1 MKRLVLIL
9 FLGSLVL
16 TGKAETP
23 VALAQPDEI
32 IWFGIDYTYVK
43 FIGNHGQF
51 ADLDKIREL
60 YFRSWNELVML
71 EREKY
76 DLNKAFLVPKIT
88 YDMDATIH
96 RSQQIDMD
104 NIVQT
109 GPWSIGKVD
118 VESVVRQTVD
128 ASSDKVGAMF
138 VMETLN
144 KMQEVSTMWLAVFK
158 VNTGEILYME
168 RYTGAVG
175 GFGFRNYYARSY
187 YNIIRNLRVSPR
199 APAQKQL

>member
-9 FLGSLVL
+9 FLVSLVF

-32 IWFGIDYTYVK
+32 VWFGIDYTYVK
-43 FIGNHGQF
+43 FIGTSGQF
-51 ADLDKIREL
+51 AELDKIREL
-60 YFRSWNELVML
+60 YFSSWNELVML

-76 DLNKAFLVPKIT
+76 DLNKAFMVPKIT
-88 YDMDATIH
+88 YDMESTIR
-96 RSQQIDMD
+96 RSQQIDMSD
-104 NIVQT
+104 IVQS

-118 VESVVRQTVD
+118 VESLVRQNVD
-128 ASSDKVGAMF
+128 VSSDKVGAMF

-144 KMQEVSTMWLAVFK
+144 KRQEVSTMWLAVFK
-158 VNTGEILYME
+158 VGTGEILYME

-175 GFGFRNYYARSY
+175 GFGFRNYYARSF
-187 YNIIRNLRVSPR
+187 YNVIRNLRVSPR
-199 APAQKQL
+199 APVQKQI

>member
-9 FLGSLVL
+9 FLGSLVF
-16 TGKAETP
+16 TGKAESPEAP
-23 VALAQPDEI
+23 VKPDEI
-32 IWFGIDYTYVK
+32 VWFGIDYSYVK
-43 FIGNHGQF
+43 FIGTRGQF
-51 ADLDKIREL
+51 VELDKIREE
-60 YFRSWNELVML
+60 YFRSWNELIMV

-88 YDMDATIH
+88 YDMDASIY
-96 RSQQIDMD
+96 RSQQRDMSD
-104 NIVQT
+104 IVQT

-118 VESVVRQTVD
+118 VESVVRERVD
-128 ASSDKVGAMF
+128 VSTKKVGAMF

-158 VNTGEILYME
+158 VDTGEILYME

-187 YNIIRNLRVSPR
+187 YNVIRNLRVSPR
-199 APAQKQL
+199 APAHIEI